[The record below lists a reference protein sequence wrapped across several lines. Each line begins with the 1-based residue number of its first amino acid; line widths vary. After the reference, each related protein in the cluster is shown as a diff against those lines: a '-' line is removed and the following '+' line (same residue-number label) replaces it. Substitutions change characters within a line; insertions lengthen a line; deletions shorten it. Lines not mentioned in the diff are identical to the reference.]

1 MKLKVLENILG
12 KKTNILK
19 EDFEVVMD
27 SRLVKKG
34 SLFIAIN
41 KGNEYVKEAIE
52 KGAFVIYDK
61 EDLNLENAF
70 YVKNSIEF
78 MQEFAEKY
86 RIEKNFFV
94 IGITGSNGKTTLK
107 DIIYNVLDNKG
118 VKAYKTQGNYNNHI
132 GLPFTILSSS
142 DKDEILVLE
151 MGMSNLGEIDLLA
164 KISKPDYSIITNI
177 GHSHLE
183 MLKTRDNVFKSKTEL
198 IRHTKNLVF
207 VNENDEYLSDLK
219 RYKKEDLNKVKLV
232 TTSEFKTNLL
242 GNFNKINIS
251 LANALLEK
259 MGYKD
264 NNYENIKIT
273 DGRFQI
279 IEGDIT
285 YINDAY
291 NASPISMEASIK
303 TFSNLFNDSFK
314 IMVLADMLELG
325 EKEIDYHEALYNVI
339 EESKFN
345 ILFLY
350 GNRMKY
356 LYNKLKNLEL
366 LKLQNNE
373 KLNYSFLWFFDKK
386 DIIKDIKNI
395 KTSKKKIVLL
405 KGSRGM
411 KLEEIMEDEK

>member
-183 MLKTRDNVFKSKTEL
+183 MLKTRDNVFKAKTEL

-242 GNFNKINIS
+242 GDFNKINIS

-366 LKLQNNE
+366 LKLQNNV